1 MRWFL
6 KLLSAAMLVAISIS
20 GLISVAPAANATVDA
35 ATVVSTPNPAGPT
48 LEQRIWS
55 VSCSGVDFCAGVGSY
70 SDGANDQT
78 LALLWNG
85 QSWSQVNSPNPAGP
99 SLAQQLLGVHC
110 VSSNWCIAVGWYGV
124 GVYTQELALLWD
136 GSAWT
141 QMDTSNIGGNLDD
154 QFRSVSCNSTTS
166 CMAVGETNTGSATA
180 NISAHW
186 DGSHWT
192 ELAIASPGSGSSV
205 HQLWGVSCATAQWC
219 AAVGVYLLPGYNTM
233 AFIWN
238 GSTWTSTQIPLPG
251 GSSRLHELNGVSC
264 LSPTWCVAVGRYND
278 GVADRSMVLQWNGST
293 WSLVS
298 SPNVGVDQRNVLNG
312 VDCRTTEWC
321 VAVGRYQ
328 NGTTSQ
334 TLVQQWNG
342 SSWVVLD
349 SPNVGTD
356 LYNVLYSVSC
366 PVDWNCAA
374 VGRANNGVAAQ
385 NLAIALTGPPP
396 PSTTTT
402 TSTEPIAPA
411 FTG

>member
-1 MRWFL
+1 MRPFL
-6 KLLSAAMLVAISIS
+6 RLLSAAVLVVISIS
-20 GLISVAPAANATVDA
+20 GLVAVAPAANSAVDA

-48 LEQRIWS
+48 LEQRIWG
-55 VSCSGVDFCAGVGSY
+55 VSCTGVNFCAGVGFY

-85 QSWSQVNSPNPAGP
+85 QSWSQVNSPNPAGA
-99 SLAQQLLGVHC
+99 SLSQQLLSVDC

-124 GVYTQELALLWD
+124 GVYTQELSVLWD
-136 GSAWT
+136 GASWT

-154 QFRSVSCNSTTS
+154 LFQSVSCSSATS
-166 CMAVGETNTGSATA
+166 CMAIGATNTGSGVA

-192 ELAIASPGSGSSV
+192 ELAIASPGGGSSV
-205 HQLWGVSCATAQWC
+205 HQLNGVSCATAQWC
-219 AAVGVYLLPGYNTM
+219 AAVGTYLLPGYNTM

-238 GSTWTSTQIPLPG
+238 GSTWTGTQIPLPG
-251 GSSRLHELNGVSC
+251 GSSHLHEINGVSC
-264 LSPTWCVAVGRYND
+264 LSPTWCIAVGRYND
-278 GVADRSMVLQWNGST
+278 GVADHSMVLQWNGLT
-293 WSLVS
+293 WSLVA
-298 SPNVGVDQRNVLNG
+298 SPNVGVDQRNVLNS

-366 PVDWNCAA
+366 PVDWNCGA

-402 TSTEPIAPA
+402 TTEPIAPA